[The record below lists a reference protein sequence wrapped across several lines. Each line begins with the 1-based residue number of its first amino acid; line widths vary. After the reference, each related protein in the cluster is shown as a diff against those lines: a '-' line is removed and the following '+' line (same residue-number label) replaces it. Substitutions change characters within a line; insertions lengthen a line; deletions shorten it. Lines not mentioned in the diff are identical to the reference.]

1 MRTRLARL
9 IILAGSL
16 GVLLAGGCAS
26 SPAEARDE
34 TPAPAP
40 LPSVEAGTLRLF
52 TRATGLL
59 DASDVGPDGSLRA
72 GDQVLLGLVVRTGD
86 LVRVRY
92 LRLSV
97 AQEKPGYTSGSFNF
111 NNIASGEPTTLNY
124 LSEVIVARTE
134 LFDQDAKLLAD
145 TSNDA
150 PSWLM
155 GQLHNAM
162 EVLWKYQVDPT
173 APPSSPPPATPRQMN
188 RAETEK
194 FVYGLGSLIVF
205 SGYLGDR
212 VASPMTDLLWEIVD
226 RPSLLSMAFSGISI
240 SIAPSGQIVESA
252 RAPSAKVM
260 RLHLDIN
267 GRPAL
272 HADITAIPRS
282 RPLALASSIIAV
294 DAVSPTDPTRTL
306 TVRVLATKLGRTPP
320 PAVQQLKPRPD
331 THCAAAPPH
340 PQHA

>member
-52 TRATGLL
+52 TRATELL
-59 DASDVGPDGSLRA
+59 DASDVGPDGPMRA

-86 LVRVRY
+86 RVRVRY

-97 AQEKPGYTSGSFNF
+97 MQEKPDYVATNF
-111 NNIASGEPTTLNY
+111 RTEVGGEPTTLTF
-124 LSEVIVARTE
+124 LSKLVVARTE

-145 TSNDA
+145 SSSDA
-150 PSWLM
+150 PSTLM
-155 GQLHNAM
+155 GLLHDAM
-162 EVLWKYQVDPT
+162 EVLLKFQRGSKT
-173 APPSSPPPATPRQMN
+173 PPRATPRQMN

-194 FVYGLGSLIVF
+194 FGFGLGSLIVF

-226 RPSLLSMAFSGISI
+226 RPSLLSMAFSGISV

-320 PAVQQLKPRPD
+320 PAVQQLKPTP
-331 THCAAAPPH
+331 
-340 PQHA
+340 